1 MGLFWSPRRTCAGAK
16 KIGEFR
22 YKGWVRAMSEPCKCF
37 LSIVYDLET
46 HSDHLRASISSL
58 GGLPDDTSG
67 YTGGTHVPIIPT
79 AGLLEG
85 HTRTQM
91 VSHSP
96 CGQHRHRA
104 TCDHYHLEGTDVK
117 LRRVSHWTGV
127 EVACMSSMK
136 RGRPRH
142 AHIAGG
148 RGASGDGASRWP

>member
-1 MGLFWSPRRTCAGAK
+1 MLSK
-16 KIGEFR
+16 KTGPISALRGVYARKWAYFGPPVGPARGQNIGEFR
-22 YKGWVRAMSEPCKCF
+22 YKGWGRAMSEPCKCF

-104 TCDHYHLEGTDVK
+104 NCNQ
-117 LRRVSHWTGV
+117 
-127 EVACMSSMK
+127 
-136 RGRPRH
+136 
-142 AHIAGG
+142 
-148 RGASGDGASRWP
+148 